1 MFDTKHLA
9 DGTVIVTDSD
19 TLNTRYVVWQDEG
32 PESPAEWDDG
42 SEVMVYRTA
51 YNGRVDAPA
60 DELAIVFQRV
70 LDQHNDDTLAL
81 LVTQRYAR
89 IILGWSP
96 ARANESIDT
105 KTAHGYSQSAWWDIL
120 IVRYDH
126 GYALALGD
134 VWEQWARGDVWCVM
148 LETSTVCDKGD
159 THWEATD
166 IDGSDSHVISGIYAD
181 NAEDAVAEY
190 LGMI

>member
-1 MFDTKHLA
+1 MFDAKHLA

-19 TLNTRYVVWQDEG
+19 TPNTRYVVWQDDG
-32 PESPAEWDDG
+32 AESPTEWDDD

-60 DELAIVFQRV
+60 DELATVFQRV

-96 ARANESIDT
+96 ARANGSIDT
-105 KTAHGYSQSAWWDIL
+105 KTARGYSQSAWWDIL

-126 GYALALGD
+126 GDALALGD

-159 THWEATD
+159 THWDAVTD
-166 IDGSDSHVISGIYAD
+166 QGIDSTVLGGIYAD
-181 NAEDAVAEY
+181 SAEDAVTTY
-190 LGMI
+190 LQIS

>member
-19 TLNTRYVVWQDEG
+19 ALNARYVAWQDEG
-32 PESPAEWDDG
+32 PESPAEWDDD

-60 DELAIVFQRV
+60 DELATVFQRV

-105 KTAHGYSQSAWWDIL
+105 KTARGYSQSAWWDIL

-126 GYALALGD
+126 GGALALGD
-134 VWEQWARGDVWCVM
+134 VWEQWARGDVWRVM

-159 THWEATD
+159 THWDAVTD
-166 IDGSDSHVISGIYAD
+166 QGIGSVALGGIYAD
-181 NAEDAVAEY
+181 NAETAVAEY

>member
-1 MFDTKHLA
+1 MFDTKDLA

-32 PESPAEWDDG
+32 PESPAERDDD
-42 SEVMVYRTA
+42 SEVMVYGTA

-60 DELAIVFQRV
+60 DELATVFQRV
-70 LDQHNDDTLAL
+70 LDQHDDDTLAL

-96 ARANESIDT
+96 ARANGSIYT
-105 KTAHGYSQSAWWDIL
+105 KTARGYSQSAWWDIL
-120 IVRYDH
+120 AITYE
-126 GYALALGD
+126 GEYAKSLAGE
-134 VWEQWARGDVWCVM
+134 WEQWARGDVWCVM

-159 THWEATD
+159 THWDAVTD
-166 IDGSDSHVISGIYAD
+166 QGIDSMVFGGIYAD
-181 NAEDAVAEY
+181 SAEDAVTEY

>member
-19 TLNTRYVVWQDEG
+19 TLNTRYVVWQDDG
-32 PESPAEWDDG
+32 PESPAECG
-42 SEVMVYRTA
+42 YNSEVMVYRTA

-96 ARANESIDT
+96 ARAKDAIVTYSHADTPKAIGGTFSRLPT
-105 KTAHGYSQSAWWDIL
+105 KTSTPNHSRRNGNNGRAVTCGASCWRRPLSAIRVGLTGKQL
-120 IVRYDH
+120 ISMAATLTLSAGFTRIMPN
-126 GYALALGD
+126 LRL
-134 VWEQWARGDVWCVM
+134 
-148 LETSTVCDKGD
+148 TSTWG
-159 THWEATD
+159 
-166 IDGSDSHVISGIYAD
+166 
-181 NAEDAVAEY
+181 
-190 LGMI
+190 

>member
-19 TLNTRYVVWQDEG
+19 TLNTRYVAWQDEG
-32 PESPAEWDDG
+32 PESPAEWDDD

-51 YNGRVDAPA
+51 YNGRVDTPA
-60 DELAIVFQRV
+60 DELATVFQRV

-89 IILGWSP
+89 VCLGWSKERADNAIVTYS
-96 ARANESIDT
+96 AR
-105 KTAHGYSQSAWWDIL
+105 GYSQGNWWDIL
-120 IVRYDH
+120 AITYE
-126 GYALALGD
+126 GEYAKYLAEE
-134 VWEQWARGDVWCVM
+134 WEQWARGDVWCVM
-148 LETSTVCDKGD
+148 LETSTVCDKGGP
-159 THWEATD
+159 HWEAID
-166 IDGSDSHVISGIYAD
+166 IDGSDSRVIGGIYAD
-181 NAEDAVAEY
+181 SAEDAVAEY

>member
-19 TLNTRYVVWQDEG
+19 TLNTRYVVWQDDG
-32 PESPAEWDDG
+32 PESPAECG
-42 SEVMVYRTA
+42 YNSEVMVYRTA

-60 DELAIVFQRV
+60 DELATVFQRV

-96 ARANESIDT
+96 ARAKDAIVTYS
-105 KTAHGYSQSAWWDIL
+105 ARGYSQGNWWDIL
-120 IVRYDH
+120 AITYEDE
-126 GYALALGD
+126 YAESLAKE
-134 VWEQWARGDVWCVM
+134 WEQWARGDVWCVM
-148 LETSTVCDKGD
+148 LETSTVCDKGGP
-159 THWEATD
+159 HWEAID

-181 NAEDAVAEY
+181 NAESAVDEY

>member
-1 MFDTKHLA
+1 MFDTKHLP

-32 PESPAEWDDG
+32 PESPAEWDDD

-120 IVRYDH
+120 AITYE
-126 GYALALGD
+126 GEYAKSLAEE
-134 VWEQWARGDVWCVM
+134 WEQWARGDVWCVM
-148 LETSTVCDKGD
+148 LETSTVCDEGG
-159 THWEATD
+159 THWDAVTD
-166 IDGSDSHVISGIYAD
+166 QGIDSMVLGGIYAD
-181 NAEDAVAEY
+181 NAESAVAEY
-190 LGMI
+190 LQIS